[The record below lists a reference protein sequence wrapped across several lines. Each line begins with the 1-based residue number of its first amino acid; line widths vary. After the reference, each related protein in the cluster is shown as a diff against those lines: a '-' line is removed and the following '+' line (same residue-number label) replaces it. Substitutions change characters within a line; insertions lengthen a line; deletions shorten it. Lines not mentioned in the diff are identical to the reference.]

1 MAAALLVTAGA
12 GAWYSLLGGTVLRVA
27 PLGAVVVLV
36 AARRLSPRQGGALLA
51 LWFPAAVL
59 AAGVPADR
67 LLPHAWPSVL
77 ARLSTGAQRLTAS
90 QGALITNQPWPL
102 AAWLLLIGV
111 VWVAGT
117 ALAASNPRS
126 ARRRILGFGILTA
139 PWIAAVLLSTVGAS
153 LTHPSGGW
161 HGATIL
167 LAGLLWAT
175 AGRVAIR
182 PALALGMAAAL
193 ISVGVAQAAGP
204 RGRWFSPGP
213 QTGSALQFRTL
224 QTEPTYGPLQG
235 RRSGSAML
243 EITASQ
249 PALWRM
255 RVLILFAGPGWR
267 IGYPPGE
274 LPEPAGRIVETTVRV
289 RGLRD
294 DLLVAPGR
302 IVAIHAR
309 ATPHPAPGEAWQ
321 LTPAPDRGDAYQTQA
336 SVVHAT
342 AKQLGGAPAP
352 TDQRLQV
359 YTRLTPGY
367 AWPSVGV
374 PLFGQAPDPKV
385 TAILDRT
392 PYGPVAALA
401 RQLAAGAS
409 TQLDVVARV
418 ERYLRDGGRFR
429 YTTNLPEPG
438 LSPLA
443 DFLLRDHA
451 GDCQHFAGA
460 AALLL
465 RLAGVPTR
473 VVAGFATGEPQPD
486 GRFEVRDVDAH
497 AWIEVYFQGYGW
509 VPFNPTPAAAQARV
523 RRELDPLAPTPA
535 TGGPS
540 GRGDAGYLAD
550 GAILGVVAA
559 AGAAAIAGA
568 RRRRNLAQLG
578 QLLESLVR
586 RAGGRVQA
594 SSTLG
599 ELSVELARLVGPRT
613 AALATHAERVRFAP
627 DTIPSTTHP
636 RIQVARALTGDLG
649 PIRALRA
656 LTTGGAERLR
666 ALRRSELSRL
676 RAAGPPPHGRRRRP

>member
-255 RVLILFAGPGWR
+255 RVLILFAGP
-267 IGYPPGE
+267 
-274 LPEPAGRIVETTVRV
+274 
-289 RGLRD
+289 
-294 DLLVAPGR
+294 
-302 IVAIHAR
+302 
-309 ATPHPAPGEAWQ
+309 
-321 LTPAPDRGDAYQTQA
+321 
-336 SVVHAT
+336 
-342 AKQLGGAPAP
+342 
-352 TDQRLQV
+352 
-359 YTRLTPGY
+359 
-367 AWPSVGV
+367 
-374 PLFGQAPDPKV
+374 
-385 TAILDRT
+385 
-392 PYGPVAALA
+392 
-401 RQLAAGAS
+401 AGAS
-409 TQLDVVARV
+409 ATHPASYPSRRGASSRPPSGSAGCATTCWSPPGGSSPSTPGPRHIPRRAKHGSSHLHPTVA
-418 ERYLRDGGRFR
+418 
-429 YTTNLPEPG
+429 T
-438 LSPLA
+438 
-443 DFLLRDHA
+443 
-451 GDCQHFAGA
+451 
-460 AALLL
+460 
-465 RLAGVPTR
+465 PTR
-473 VVAGFATGEPQPD
+473 PKP
-486 GRFEVRDVDAH
+486 
-497 AWIEVYFQGYGW
+497 AWYMPPPNNWE
-509 VPFNPTPAAAQARV
+509 
-523 RRELDPLAPTPA
+523 
-535 TGGPS
+535 
-540 GRGDAGYLAD
+540 
-550 GAILGVVAA
+550 
-559 AGAAAIAGA
+559 A
-568 RRRRNLAQLG
+568 RRRRPT
-578 QLLESLVR
+578 S
-586 RAGGRVQA
+586 A
-594 SSTLG
+594 SRCTP
-599 ELSVELARLVGPRT
+599 A
-613 AALATHAERVRFAP
+613 
-627 DTIPSTTHP
+627 
-636 RIQVARALTGDLG
+636 
-649 PIRALRA
+649 
-656 LTTGGAERLR
+656 
-666 ALRRSELSRL
+666 
-676 RAAGPPPHGRRRRP
+676 

>member
-1 MAAALLVTAGA
+1 
-12 GAWYSLLGGTVLRVA
+12 
-27 PLGAVVVLV
+27 
-36 AARRLSPRQGGALLA
+36 
-51 LWFPAAVL
+51 
-59 AAGVPADR
+59 
-67 LLPHAWPSVL
+67 
-77 ARLSTGAQRLTAS
+77 
-90 QGALITNQPWPL
+90 
-102 AAWLLLIGV
+102 
-111 VWVAGT
+111 
-117 ALAASNPRS
+117 
-126 ARRRILGFGILTA
+126 
-139 PWIAAVLLSTVGAS
+139 
-153 LTHPSGGW
+153 
-161 HGATIL
+161 
-167 LAGLLWAT
+167 
-175 AGRVAIR
+175 
-182 PALALGMAAAL
+182 
-193 ISVGVAQAAGP
+193 
-204 RGRWFSPGP
+204 
-213 QTGSALQFRTL
+213 
-224 QTEPTYGPLQG
+224 
-235 RRSGSAML
+235 
-243 EITASQ
+243 
-249 PALWRM
+249 
-255 RVLILFAGPGWR
+255 
-267 IGYPPGE
+267 
-274 LPEPAGRIVETTVRV
+274 
-289 RGLRD
+289 
-294 DLLVAPGR
+294 
-302 IVAIHAR
+302 
-309 ATPHPAPGEAWQ
+309 
-321 LTPAPDRGDAYQTQA
+321 
-336 SVVHAT
+336 
-342 AKQLGGAPAP
+342 
-352 TDQRLQV
+352 V

-613 AALATHAERVRFAP
+613 PRSQPMPSASDSLPTPSHPPRTRGSRLPERSRAIWGRFAP
-627 DTIPSTTHP
+627 CARSQRAVPSGSARCGEASCRGSGQRARRLMAVAVVHESLGDGGRTAGHLQAVEDVL
-636 RIQVARALTGDLG
+636 QVGTNGALGDLQASRDLVVRAALCDQSQQLPLPQVSVGACRRCRHCRKRAYRWGRSSVSNARSRSEKSRPG
-649 PIRALRA
+649 PRHN
-656 LTTGGAERLR
+656 T
-666 ALRRSELSRL
+666 RRSVLPGRLGRHSIISRSE
-676 RAAGPPPHGRRRRP
+676 PFGRRTSAHIPVLCSS

>member
-167 LAGLLWAT
+167 LAGLLRAT

-274 LPEPAGRIVETTVRV
+274 LPEPAG
-289 RGLRD
+289 
-294 DLLVAPGR
+294 
-302 IVAIHAR
+302 
-309 ATPHPAPGEAWQ
+309 
-321 LTPAPDRGDAYQTQA
+321 
-336 SVVHAT
+336 
-342 AKQLGGAPAP
+342 